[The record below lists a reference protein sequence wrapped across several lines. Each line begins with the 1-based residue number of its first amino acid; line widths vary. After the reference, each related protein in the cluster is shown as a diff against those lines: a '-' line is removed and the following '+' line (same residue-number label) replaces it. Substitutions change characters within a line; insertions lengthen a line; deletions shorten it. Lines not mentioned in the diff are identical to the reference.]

1 MRMLI
6 GLFALVTVAHAT
18 IGPPISRDLPRVIS
32 VMFKSGDA
40 AVFGL
45 NSNTSLSSDGNS
57 PVETI
62 QLNVAMKFYEVPLI
76 DCRSLKDV
84 HVETATFLDST
95 PAKRSEGTFV
105 FTFRMGDEGTRKL
118 GELPQIH
125 ITYVKGQFQSATI
138 THASVT
144 SPLCF
149 APL

>member
-1 MRMLI
+1 MRILV
-6 GLFALVTVAHAT
+6 GLLALVTVANAN
-18 IGPPISRDLPRVIS
+18 IGPPIRSDLPHVIS

-45 NSNTSLSSDGNS
+45 NSNLPPSSDENG
-57 PVETI
+57 PVESL
-62 QLNVAMKFYEVPLI
+62 QLNVAMKFYEVPLT
-76 DCRSLKDV
+76 DCRLLKNV
-84 HVETATFLDST
+84 HVETAKFLDST
-95 PAKRSEGTFV
+95 VAKRSEGTFV

-125 ITYVKGQFQSATI
+125 ITYVKGRLQSATI

-149 APL
+149 PPL